1 MTKKTQQSIFFFL
14 LICYLL
20 ILFSP
25 LDYIVLA
32 HAFIHFWLTL
42 LYGVFIFIFYSVD
55 KKQRKRRVIASVI
68 ASLIVSLFTFYFYI
82 MSPNNE
88 VEITHVPKSKLI
100 ITNQFYTL
108 FMMGNP
114 RMDIQ
119 IGYPILFKK
128 LIWRI
133 NTYTKHGEGDNEA
146 TLAKYTLP
154 KGLKADD
161 YGLYIL
167 ENEHY
172 LLDDGDGRVY
182 KIAEKRTPRNLSY

>member
-42 LYGVFIFIFYSVD
+42 LYGVFIFIFYSTD

-68 ASLIVSLFTFYFYI
+68 ALPIVSLFTFYFYI
-82 MSPNNE
+82 VSPNNE

-114 RMDIQ
+114 RMELV
-119 IGYPILFKK
+119 IGYPILFKQ
-128 LIWRI
+128 LIWRV
-133 NTYTKHGEGDNEA
+133 NLYTKYGEGENEA
-146 TLAKYTLP
+146 SLAKYQLP
-154 KGLKADD
+154 KGIKAAD

-167 ENEHY
+167 EKEHY
-172 LLDDGDGRVY
+172 LLDDRKNKVY
-182 KIAEKRTPRNLSY
+182 KIKKKV